1 MRHFTA
7 HRLHFLS
14 EVQTPIELN
23 EHQGSAIRGA
33 LFHVLRNQFC
43 VQHQYDACQP
53 CPLHA
58 GCPVSFLLATVDD
71 EAQRGADVPRPYT
84 IEPPV
89 GNAWRYAP
97 GQTLEFG
104 LTMFAR
110 ALNLFPY
117 VVVASHGLQRE
128 GLGSKTQSNGWRRGT
143 FALRQIWAENSLT
156 GERKQVM
163 SGDDPLVSVPD
174 VPITHEQITRAV
186 DDLACDGVSLTFRT
200 PTRLVDHGV
209 LVRRP
214 LFRPLLQRLFERLSA
229 LARAYCD
236 TPLELDFR
244 GLLELARL
252 VELTEDRTQ
261 WVELDSYS
269 TRRNAHTPLGGFL
282 GQATYQGDL
291 RPFLPWLVW
300 GQFTHVGKDAVK
312 GSGWYTLTGA
322 QA

>member
-1 MRHFTA
+1 MHHFTA
-7 HRLHFLS
+7 HRLHFLA

-33 LFHVLRNQFC
+33 LFHALRNQFC
-43 VQHQYDACQP
+43 VQHQYPSCQP

-71 EAQRGADVPRPYT
+71 EGQRGADVPRPYT

-89 GNAWRYAP
+89 SSTWRYAS
-97 GQTLEFG
+97 GETLDFG

-117 VVVASHGLQRE
+117 VIVASQQLQRE
-128 GLGSKTQSNGWRRGT
+128 GLGSRTQANGWRRGT
-143 FALRQIWAENSLT
+143 FALREIWAENPLT
-156 GERKQVM
+156 GEREQVM

-174 VPITHEQITRAV
+174 VPITHAQIASAV
-186 DDLACDGVSLTFRT
+186 GGLSSDQVSLTFHT
-200 PTRLVDHGV
+200 PLRLVDQQA
-209 LVRRP
+209 LVHRP

-229 LARAYCD
+229 LAYAYCD
-236 TPLELDFR
+236 TSLELDFR
-244 GLLELARL
+244 GLLEQAHL
-252 VELTEDRTQ
+252 VELVEDATQ

-269 TRRNAHTPLGGFL
+269 TRRNAHTPMGGL
-282 GQATYQGDL
+282 VGRATYRGDL
-291 RPFLPWLVW
+291 RPFLPWLAW

-312 GSGWYTLTGA
+312 GNGWYTLTGA
-322 QA
+322 QT